1 MERTEIN
8 VGKMRIDVVAEDT
21 VYINLNGFTYYIDDS
36 TNEKIMQLTKDKDGY
51 E

>member
-36 TNEKIMQLTKDKDGY
+36 TNEKIMQLTKDKDGHK
-51 E
+51 